1 MGSIM
6 SEHPFILVTVFPLS
20 IGLAYMVYQLM
31 NKMEPNDPILAP
43 KCALITLIAVNVVGT
58 FLLMALGF

>member
-1 MGSIM
+1 
-6 SEHPFILVTVFPLS
+6 
-20 IGLAYMVYQLM
+20 MVYQLM